1 MKLIRFQIGFF
12 PFLRHLF
19 PYTKQLFF
27 SCCMFAG
34 STALGPIVHH
44 LWVYAGSANANYFF
58 AINLVFGTA
67 QVRIILNIISGSYS
81 LLGGMFPA

>member
-1 MKLIRFQIGFF
+1 
-12 PFLRHLF
+12 
-19 PYTKQLFF
+19 
-27 SCCMFAG
+27 MFAG

-67 QVRIILNIISGSYS
+67 QVRLILNFIVGSSS
-81 LLGGMFPA
+81 LFGGMFPFLVNYFRGKERSFFALFWEWADGH